1 MKLGVKEF
9 RHRLTEVLHGSQ
21 AVDITHH
28 GRILGTFRPCKSDPE
43 RARKAAESI
52 RRWQEDMRAKGIDLE
67 AILAERGLD
76 PWGAPLN
83 DPPRR

>member
-9 RHRLTEVLHGSQ
+9 RHRLTEVLHGSE

-28 GRILGTFRPCKSDPE
+28 GRVIGTFRPRKVDLE
-43 RARKAAESI
+43 RARAAVESN

-67 AILAERGLD
+67 GVLAHMGLD
-76 PWGAPLN
+76 PWGEPLN
-83 DPPRR
+83 DASHR